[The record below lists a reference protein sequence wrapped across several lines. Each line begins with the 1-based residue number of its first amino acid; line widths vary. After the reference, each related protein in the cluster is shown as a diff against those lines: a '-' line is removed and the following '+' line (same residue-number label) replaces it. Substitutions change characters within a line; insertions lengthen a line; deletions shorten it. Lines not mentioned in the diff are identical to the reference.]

1 MSSKELVGIRKSN
14 FQVGP
19 DRSNGLKQE
28 RTVEISKSLGKKG
41 KIMRETECTWSMFV
55 CLEYVPGAAVKEARS
70 SLARTHRA
78 V

>member
-41 KIMRETECTWSMFV
+41 KIMRETECT
-55 CLEYVPGAAVKEARS
+55 
-70 SLARTHRA
+70 
-78 V
+78 

>member
-19 DRSNGLKQE
+19 DRSNGRKQE

-41 KIMRETECTWSMFV
+41 KIMRETECT
-55 CLEYVPGAAVKEARS
+55 
-70 SLARTHRA
+70 
-78 V
+78 